1 MADKRR
7 KILIT
12 GATSGIGLALARR
25 LADRHDVL
33 VAARK
38 PMADAKAMLPDGCA
52 YVQADFAEPAAAVQ
66 AIANHLLKTGWTRL
80 DNAVVNAG
88 VGFVTDDGCDTQE
101 RVRQTLDINLT
112 SSVLL
117 ARALYPWLEKASG
130 TLTFV
135 GSVAHKGQAKF
146 PAYAAS
152 KAGLH
157 GFARAL
163 RSEWAGRIA
172 VQIIHPGP
180 TRTDM
185 HQKAGFDPGKMADFF
200 LKPDSVALMMERA
213 MASKR
218 SPVTCSFTRLAGG
231 GTMVGRSLS

>member
-1 MADKRR
+1 MTSKRR

-25 LADRHDVL
+25 LIDRHDVL
-33 VAARK
+33 VVARK
-38 PMADAKAMLPDGCA
+38 PMAEAQAILPEGCA

-66 AIANHLLKTGWTRL
+66 TIANHLLKTGWTRL
-80 DNAVVNAG
+80 DNVVVNAG
-88 VGFVTDDGCDTQE
+88 VGFVTNDGCDTATLL
-101 RVRQTLDINLT
+101 RQTLDINLT

-117 ARALYPWLEKASG
+117 ARALYPWLQKAAG
-130 TLTFV
+130 TLTLV
-135 GSVAHKGQAKF
+135 GSVAHKGQAMF

-163 RSEWAGRIA
+163 RCEWDGRIS

-185 HQKAGFDPGKMADFF
+185 HQKAGFDPGKMAEFF
-200 LKPDSVALMMERA
+200 LKPDSVAVMMERA

-218 SPVTCSFTRLAGG
+218 SPVTCSFARLAGG
-231 GTMVGRSLS
+231 GTVVGRALS

>member
-1 MADKRR
+1 MADSRR

-25 LADRHDVL
+25 LVDRHDVL

-38 PMADAKAMLPDGCA
+38 TPQEAKALLPDGCA
-52 YVQADFAEPAAAVQ
+52 YVQADFSEPAAASQV
-66 AIANHLLKTGWTRL
+66 IASHLLKAGWTKL
-80 DNAVVNAG
+80 DNVVINAG
-88 VGFVTDDGCDTQE
+88 VGFVTDDGCDTPA

-112 SSVLL
+112 ASILL
-117 ARALYPWLEKASG
+117 ARALYPWLQKASG
-130 TLTFV
+130 TLTLV
-135 GSVAHKGQAKF
+135 GSVAHKGQAMF

-163 RSEWAGRIA
+163 RSEWAGRVA

-213 MASKR
+213 IASKR
-218 SPVTCSFTRLAGG
+218 SPVTCSFARLAGG
-231 GTMVGRSLS
+231 GTIVGRSLS